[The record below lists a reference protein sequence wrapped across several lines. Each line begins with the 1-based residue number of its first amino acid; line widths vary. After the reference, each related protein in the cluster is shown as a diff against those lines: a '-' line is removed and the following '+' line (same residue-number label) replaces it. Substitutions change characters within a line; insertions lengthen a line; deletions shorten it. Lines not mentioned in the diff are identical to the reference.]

1 MSPLFCLELFPQAVN
16 QIWNCTVS
24 RGLGFPSIQIS
35 LGFCRQLL
43 QHPTRKSSQSS
54 SSSSP
59 TYRCPTY
66 AKPGAVTIWTRAD
79 NSSHCGHSTVAVSQ
93 QISSDFEH
101 DEESTSKAGR
111 ARAPSE
117 PPPCCH
123 FPPLILASYVFI
135 SIPSRSFSS
144 SSSIPFPSSSSQF
157 RDTS

>member
-16 QIWNCTVS
+16 RIWNCTVS
-24 RGLGFPSIQIS
+24 RGLGLPGIPIPW
-35 LGFCRQLL
+35 GFCRQLL
-43 QHPTRKSSQSS
+43 QRPTRKSSQLS

-79 NSSHCGHSTVAVSQ
+79 NSSHCGQSTVAVRQ
-93 QISSDFEH
+93 HIPSDSDH
-101 DEESTSKAGR
+101 DEESISQAGR

-117 PPPCCH
+117 PPPFCH
-123 FPPLILASYVFI
+123 FPLSFSLAMYLFPI
-135 SIPSRSFSS
+135 SSRSFFSFLHTIS
-144 SSSIPFPSSSSQF
+144 LSKF